1 MATVCN
7 FPVGGTAS
15 CNNLLQ
21 LLQTCEPLGKLGLV
35 FYFKSV
41 HRPEIDVK
49 TGWGVN
55 FSFGQDGGGGG
66 GGELS
71 KNSVCCGGR
80 ILKILPL

>member
-15 CNNLLQ
+15 FNNLLQ

-35 FYFKSV
+35 FYFKSL

-55 FSFGQDGGGGG
+55 FSFGQDGGGWGGCQKILYDVGG
-66 GGELS
+66 GY
-71 KNSVCCGGR
+71 
-80 ILKILPL
+80 